1 MLLDQPL
8 EHEQIRIVRGDR
20 TGTTIIV
27 AVHSTALGPAI
38 GGCRLRHYPTWRD
51 GVDDALRRAT
61 RSAYWPRSWTSSFP
75 PQ

>member
-27 AVHSTALGPAI
+27 AVPSTALGPAI

-51 GVDDALRRAT
+51 GVDDAAALRRDDRQVQPGRH
-61 RSAYWPRSWTSSFP
+61 RSRRR
-75 PQ
+75 